1 MAIPTEVNAGVNG
14 GSSDAPLSLASSAEN
29 RTAWGAGMLIA
40 GGVLISAGALTAGL
54 RRGRHTA

>member
-1 MAIPTEVNAGVNG
+1 
-14 GSSDAPLSLASSAEN
+14 
-29 RTAWGAGMLIA
+29 MLIA